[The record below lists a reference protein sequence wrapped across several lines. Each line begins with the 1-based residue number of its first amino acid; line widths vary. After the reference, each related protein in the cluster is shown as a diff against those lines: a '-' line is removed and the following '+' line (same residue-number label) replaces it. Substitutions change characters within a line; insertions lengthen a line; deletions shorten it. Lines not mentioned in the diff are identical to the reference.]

1 MTVNQQMC
9 NLPVNYGAP
18 NLASLPRVAGRGEE
32 CFWASVWL
40 VGNEAVNIVDAWTVN
55 WWLWLLFGIVLLGLE
70 LLTPGAFFLMFFGA
84 GAIVVGLL
92 SIAGLAGPLWM
103 QVLLFAALSLISVF
117 SLRRLLLA
125 RLRFTAPE
133 KSVDK
138 LVGETA
144 VALEDLAVDGLG
156 KAELRGSAWS
166 ARNVGDNAVARGQ
179 RCTVVRVEG
188 LTLWVRGA

>member
-1 MTVNQQMC
+1 MD
-9 NLPVNYGAP
+9 
-18 NLASLPRVAGRGEE
+18 
-32 CFWASVWL
+32 
-40 VGNEAVNIVDAWTVN
+40 IVDVWTVN

-84 GAIVVGLL
+84 GAIIVGLL
-92 SIAGLAGPLWM
+92 SAAGLAGPLWM

-125 RLRFTAPE
+125 RLRFTGPE
-133 KSVDK
+133 KIVDK

-166 ARNVGDNAVARGQ
+166 ARNVGDSAVPRGQ

-188 LTLWVRGA
+188 LTLWVRGT

>member
-1 MTVNQQMC
+1 MD
-9 NLPVNYGAP
+9 
-18 NLASLPRVAGRGEE
+18 
-32 CFWASVWL
+32 
-40 VGNEAVNIVDAWTVN
+40 IVDVWTAN
-55 WWLWLLFGIVLLGLE
+55 WWLWLLFGIILFGLE

-92 SIAGLAGPLWM
+92 SAVGLAGPLWV
-103 QVLLFAALSLISVF
+103 QLLLFAGLSLASVI

-125 RLRFTAPE
+125 RLQITGPD
-133 KSVDK
+133 KVVDR

-144 VALEDLAVDGLG
+144 VALEDLVVDGLG

-166 ARNVGDNAVARGQ
+166 ARNVGDAAVSKGQ

-188 LTLWVRGA
+188 LTLWVRGS